1 MDNIVSTTVQH
12 QARLYLGISLKD
24 CFFKSYGINR
34 QSNKN
39 YCSKISEKFLFW
51 AEWEAFCQLL
61 SKIIQAYILGSA
73 KTIATK
79 LISLIGNTESIKV
92 TGVEILKP
100 DVQFRPNCGPKLL
113 KLESQYL
120 L

>member
-1 MDNIVSTTVQH
+1 MDNIVSTIVQH
-12 QARLYLGISLKD
+12 QARLYLGISFKD
-24 CFFKSYGINR
+24 CFFKQYGINR

-39 YCSKISEKFLFW
+39 YCSKISEKVLFW
-51 AEWEAFCQLL
+51 ADWEALCELL
-61 SKIIQAYILGSA
+61 SKIMRAYILGSA

-79 LISLIGNTESIKV
+79 LISLIGNNESIKV
-92 TGVEILKP
+92 TGVEFLKP
-100 DVQFRPNCGPKLL
+100 DVQFPPNCGPKLL